1 MEEPVLLGFN
11 DSRPPEESDVVV
23 VGLGPVGATAALT
36 LGLRGLRV
44 TVLESGPVAAGT
56 PEESRAS
63 TFHPPTLELLDDLGV
78 SDALHEVGLVSDT
91 YQYRDREDGVI
102 AHFDLARIAGDT
114 RFPYRLQSEQQNLV
128 RIIADRLAELPNVR
142 VFENAHVRSAR
153 DEGDSA
159 VVAVAAS
166 DADDAEVTE
175 CRGRW
180 VIAADGAHS
189 AVRRSLGLAF
199 EGMTYPEQFLVAS
212 TTTDF
217 AELIPGIASV
227 NYISDPREW
236 LVLLRTPLHWRVLF
250 PISPGEDDAAAAL
263 DPEGVQARL
272 QAIVPNPDGY
282 DVVHTRIYRV
292 HQRVAEALRVGR
304 VLLAGDAAHINNP
317 LGGMGMNS
325 GIHDAAAAAA
335 AILAA
340 ESGDFSLV
348 DDYGPA
354 RKSVAH
360 DYVRVVTHE
369 NWEMLGEEDPEE
381 RRRQNAHMARTAADP
396 ELARA
401 HLLRSSMLS
410 SRVERPGRVLT

>member
-1 MEEPVLLGFN
+1 MLLGFN

-44 TVLESGPVAAGT
+44 TVLESGQAAAGS

-78 SDALHEVGLVSDT
+78 ADALHDVGLVSDT
-91 YQYRDREDGVI
+91 YQYRDREEGLI

-128 RIIADRLAELPNVR
+128 RIIADRLADLPNVR
-142 VFENAHVRSAR
+142 IYQGAHVNSAR
-153 DEGDSA
+153 DADGSA
-159 VVAVAAS
+159 VVSVAGS
-166 DADDAEVTE
+166 PDADAAMIE
-175 CRGRW
+175 CRARW

-189 AVRRSLGLAF
+189 AVRRSLDLAF

-217 AELIPGIASV
+217 AALIPGIASV

-250 PISPGEDDAAAAL
+250 PIPPGEAEAEAAL
-263 DPEGVQARL
+263 DRAGVEARL
-272 QAIVPNPDGY
+272 QAIAPNPDGY
-282 DVVHTRIYRV
+282 DLVHTRIYRV
-292 HQRVAEALRVGR
+292 HQRVAETFRVGR

-340 ESGDFSLV
+340 ESGD
-348 DDYGPA
+348 PA
-354 RKSVAH
+354 LADAYDETRRSVAH

-369 NWEMLGEEDPEE
+369 NWEMLGEEDPAE
-381 RRRQNAHMARTAADP
+381 RRRQNAHMRRTAADP

-410 SRVERPGRVLT
+410 SRVERTRGPRVLT